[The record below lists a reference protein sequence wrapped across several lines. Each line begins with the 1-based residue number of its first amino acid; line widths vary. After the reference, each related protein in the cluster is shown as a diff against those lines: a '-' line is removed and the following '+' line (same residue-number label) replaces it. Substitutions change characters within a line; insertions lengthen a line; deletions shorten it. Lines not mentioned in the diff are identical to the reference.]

1 MNGKLHIRWLLPKTL
16 ECFGKN
22 ELLQRHTALQ
32 GEKLKKSIGRR
43 RDVEILLYEET
54 LKVTGE

>member
-1 MNGKLHIRWLLPKTL
+1 MNGKLHIRWLPL

-32 GEKLKKSIGRR
+32 GEKLKKSTGRR